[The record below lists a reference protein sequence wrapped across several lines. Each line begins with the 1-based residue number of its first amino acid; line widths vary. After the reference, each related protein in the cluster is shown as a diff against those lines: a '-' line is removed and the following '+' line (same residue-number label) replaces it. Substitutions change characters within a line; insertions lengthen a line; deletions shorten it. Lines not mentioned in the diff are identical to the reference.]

1 MSTTTY
7 YEFNKP
13 EGTDLVNP
21 LVDTNPN
28 WDALD
33 ADLHEFNER
42 SIANCT
48 EIVTL
53 GVHAISRLDTTAKFL
68 KWIATANFTAGET
81 FTVDGLAVA
90 ASTPAGATL
99 ATGAYVT
106 GSVVL
111 ACLNADNTAMTVFV
125 SGTTVAS
132 DAERLG
138 GQLPAYYATQS
149 DMTTAENNISNLQ
162 SKMGNTSIVGIGDGT
177 ATGAISA
184 INADL
189 TANSKNFIFA
199 YDNTTQSYGYKAGG
213 ADSFHP
219 FKSGTLEFIDD
230 IVASGNASSGTKL
243 LDVGSA
249 DYRYLYIKSNNSYAM
264 VELVNNSTI
273 PFGFGDMNLNFRC
286 GEVKSINDH
295 SCTIGYSNG
304 YYLRSSSSGTW
315 SASNSVFVPRAV
327 YGMK

>member
-189 TANSKNFIFA
+189 TDIQSKIKHGTITTSANSMTTVTFDTPFA
-199 YDNTTQSYGYKAGG
+199 SANYSV
-213 ADSFHP
+213 
-219 FKSGTLEFIDD
+219 SGISQ
-230 IVASGNASSGTKL
+230 AWGNVRIENKTASSFAIGVL
-243 LDVGSA
+243 SGQA
-249 DYRYLYIKSNNSYAM
+249 II
-264 VELVNNSTI
+264 ST
-273 PFGFGDMNLNFRC
+273 
-286 GEVKSINDH
+286 
-295 SCTIGYSNG
+295 
-304 YYLRSSSSGTW
+304 
-315 SASNSVFVPRAV
+315 SVDWVAIL
-327 YGMK
+327 

>member
-81 FTVDGLAVA
+81 FTVDGLAVT

-138 GQLPAYYATQS
+138 GQLPAYYAKQS
-149 DMTTAENNISNLQ
+149 DMTTAENNITNLQ
-162 SKMGNTSIVGIGDGT
+162 NKMGNTSIVGIGDGT

-189 TANSKNFIFA
+189 IDLERRVGMPIINFATPVTTLAKNDTYTANEGDYLYVAFISTDA
-199 YDNTTQSYGYKAGG
+199 
-213 ADSFHP
+213 
-219 FKSGTLEFIDD
+219 
-230 IVASGNASSGTKL
+230 ASGIATVSIDGTVVSKAQYATASRFVGSTGLFKLNAGSIVSVNNNASAAS
-243 LDVGSA
+243 DI
-249 DYRYLYIKSNNSYAM
+249 YI
-264 VELVNNSTI
+264 V
-273 PFGFGDMNLNFRC
+273 R
-286 GEVKSINDH
+286 EV
-295 SCTIGYSNG
+295 T
-304 YYLRSSSSGTW
+304 
-315 SASNSVFVPRAV
+315 P
-327 YGMK
+327 

>member
-1 MSTTTY
+1 MTQTTY

-138 GQLPAYYATQS
+138 GELPAYYATQS

-189 TANSKNFIFA
+189 SDLVTIKTYTDVAIGNQYNF
-199 YDNTTQSYGYKAGG
+199 GG
-213 ADSFHP
+213 
-219 FKSGTLEFIDD
+219 G
-230 IVASGNASSGTKL
+230 SGNFGDKDITSEIALYGTPISIMAIESSG
-243 LDVGSA
+243 GNPCFCSI
-249 DYRYLYIKSNNSYAM
+249 Y
-264 VELVNNSTI
+264 EL
-273 PFGFGDMNLNFRC
+273 G
-286 GEVKSINDH
+286 
-295 SCTIGYSNG
+295 
-304 YYLRSSSSGTW
+304 GTTNARVVCLANY
-315 SASNSVFVPRAV
+315 SASRKADITVV
-327 YGMK
+327 YSK

>member
-1 MSTTTY
+1 MSTTTTY
-7 YEFNKP
+7 YEFIKP

-138 GQLPAYYATQS
+138 GELPAYYAKQS
-149 DMTTAENNISNLQ
+149 DMTTAESNITNLQ
-162 SKMGNTSIVGIGDGT
+162 NKMGNTSIVGIGDGT

-189 TANSKNFIFA
+189 TEIKEGGAMPQLDFANPLHTFSADNLTYTATKDCYLCGTLNPRSASAGTDLYIDNTLFANSGLHYPFI
-199 YDNTTQSYGYKAGG
+199 SPIKIKAG
-213 ADSFHP
+213 SVV
-219 FKSGTLEFIDD
+219 SVQ
-230 IVASGNASSGTKL
+230 VANQWL
-243 LDVGSA
+243 HIYDVVS
-249 DYRYLYIKSNNSYAM
+249 
-264 VELVNNSTI
+264 
-273 PFGFGDMNLNFRC
+273 
-286 GEVKSINDH
+286 
-295 SCTIGYSNG
+295 
-304 YYLRSSSSGTW
+304 
-315 SASNSVFVPRAV
+315 
-327 YGMK
+327 

>member
-13 EGTDLVNP
+13 EGNTLVNP

-81 FTVDGLAVA
+81 FTVDGLVVA

-138 GQLPAYYATQS
+138 GELPAYYAKQS
-149 DMTTAENNISNLQ
+149 DMTTAESNITNLQ
-162 SKMGNTSIVGIGDGT
+162 NKMGNTSIVGIGDGT

-189 TANSKNFIFA
+189 TDIGVESTTAKIVGKDADGNDIYEKVYKGTSLSNNQII
-199 YDNTTQSYGYKAGG
+199 DNTLTLSNVSHFEYAGSYTTSTEIQLIPHDATTSNTRYCVVLK
-213 ADSFHP
+213 
-219 FKSGTLEFIDD
+219 
-230 IVASGNASSGTKL
+230 VASGGLTATVNAVTGINN
-243 LDVGSA
+243 
-249 DYRYLYIKSNNSYAM
+249 YYIKVRY
-264 VELVNNSTI
+264 VL
-273 PFGFGDMNLNFRC
+273 
-286 GEVKSINDH
+286 
-295 SCTIGYSNG
+295 
-304 YYLRSSSSGTW
+304 
-315 SASNSVFVPRAV
+315 AS
-327 YGMK
+327 

>member
-1 MSTTTY
+1 MSTTTTY
-7 YEFNKP
+7 YEFIKP

-189 TANSKNFIFA
+189 
-199 YDNTTQSYGYKAGG
+199 DNLKTYSSNEVAIGKWIDGKTIYR
-213 ADSFHP
+213 
-219 FKSGTLEFIDD
+219 KSGFVSGSVATNQVILDATLTRTYVDKLINCSASMRT
-230 IVASGNASSGTKL
+230 ASGDIIYG
-243 LDVGSA
+243 GSYSYNDPRFWLA
-249 DYRYLYIKSNNSYAM
+249 INNSGLIKGDASQSGNSDLVWT
-264 VELVNNSTI
+264 VEYT
-273 PFGFGDMNLNFRC
+273 
-286 GEVKSINDH
+286 K
-295 SCTIGYSNG
+295 
-304 YYLRSSSSGTW
+304 
-315 SASNSVFVPRAV
+315 A
-327 YGMK
+327 

>member
-90 ASTPAGATL
+90 ASTPAGSPL

-138 GQLPAYYATQS
+138 GQLPAYYAKQS
-149 DMTTAENNISNLQ
+149 DMTTAESNITNLQ
-162 SKMGNTSIVGIGDGT
+162 NKMGNTSIVGIGDGT

-189 TANSKNFIFA
+189 TNLSNKLNWTYITAF
-199 YDNTTQSYGYKAGG
+199 T
-213 ADSFHP
+213 
-219 FKSGTLEFIDD
+219 
-230 IVASGNASSGTKL
+230 ASGAQSVDLSQYNEIRIVMDTAGYMVDEEEYTLSSDYQLYVAAYNDGVFHAITLTINSSKILTNVLFTNQVTKCL
-243 LDVGSA
+243 L
-249 DYRYLYIKSNNSYAM
+249 YA
-264 VELVNNSTI
+264 
-273 PFGFGDMNLNFRC
+273 R
-286 GEVKSINDH
+286 
-295 SCTIGYSNG
+295 
-304 YYLRSSSSGTW
+304 
-315 SASNSVFVPRAV
+315 
-327 YGMK
+327 